1 MQEKNASPVV
11 HFRPSVPVFFIR
23 TLLLGSWV
31 PGFLASRFTFSGNTG
46 SSIPDSEIN

>member
-1 MQEKNASPVV
+1 MQEKNASPVA

-31 PGFLASRFTFSGNTG
+31 PGFQIHIFREHG